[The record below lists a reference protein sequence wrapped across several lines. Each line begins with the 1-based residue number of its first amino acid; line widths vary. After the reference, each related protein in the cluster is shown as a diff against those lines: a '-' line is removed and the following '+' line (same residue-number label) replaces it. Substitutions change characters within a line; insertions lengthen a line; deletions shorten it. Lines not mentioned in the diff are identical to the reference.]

1 MVLGLAIAAIANRP
15 AAALALAAAL
25 AVYLGWQLYNL
36 RRLDWWLRHRSLT
49 DPPNAPGVWG
59 EVVTQIV
66 RLQRRKQ
73 FHKRRWIRM
82 FRELRR
88 STAALPDG
96 VVLLDA
102 QQEIQWFNATAE
114 RLIGLDRRAD
124 FGIRIDNL
132 VRQPQ
137 FIAYL
142 HGGTYATPLVIAHG
156 AGGQTFL
163 SFQIV
168 PYGEGERLLLVR
180 DVTRQT
186 RLEAMRKDF
195 VANASHE
202 LRSPLTVISGYL
214 ETISQDPSLDPIL
227 LGPVEEMRR
236 QAARMTTII
245 EDLLELSR
253 LEANEQEVAGE
264 PIDIAAQLASLR
276 KDVLARPQHPQVV
289 NVQLDS
295 SAQLLGDARDIHS
308 AFANLVDNAAKYTPP
323 DGSIAMRWWVD
334 ADGGH
339 FAVTD
344 TGIGIPA
351 EHLPRLTERFYRVHA
366 GRSRSTGGSGLGL
379 AIVKHVLQRHGAEL
393 TITSTEG
400 QGSTFSCRFPLRRIL
415 GAGTQSPGRQAA
427 VMAVSQ

>member
-1 MVLGLAIAAIANRP
+1 
-15 AAALALAAAL
+15 
-25 AVYLGWQLYNL
+25 
-36 RRLDWWLRHRSLT
+36 
-49 DPPNAPGVWG
+49 
-59 EVVTQIV
+59 
-66 RLQRRKQ
+66 
-73 FHKRRWIRM
+73 
-82 FRELRR
+82 
-88 STAALPDG
+88 
-96 VVLLDA
+96 
-102 QQEIQWFNATAE
+102 
-114 RLIGLDRRAD
+114 
-124 FGIRIDNL
+124 
-132 VRQPQ
+132 
-137 FIAYL
+137 
-142 HGGTYATPLVIAHG
+142 
-156 AGGQTFL
+156 
-163 SFQIV
+163 
-168 PYGEGERLLLVR
+168 
-180 DVTRQT
+180 
-186 RLEAMRKDF
+186 
-195 VANASHE
+195 
-202 LRSPLTVISGYL
+202 
-214 ETISQDPSLDPIL
+214 
-227 LGPVEEMRR
+227 MRR

-264 PIDIAAQLASLR
+264 PIDITALLASLR
-276 KDVLARPQHPQVV
+276 KDVLARSRHPQVV

-427 VMAVSQ
+427 VMAAAQ